1 MMTPQELQLE
11 LIRHTHRMSCGAER
25 VVVDLTKHRDLWR
38 AALMDQ
44 PVPNLQS
51 SGLVIDLAKL
61 RGLDEGVWNVEYL
74 YIYILSSKKDD
85 RKLSQVVKAWNPD
98 EFGWLTP
105 EVAAERTGESGARI
119 LFAWWD

>member
-11 LIRHTHRMSCGAER
+11 LIRHTHRMACGADR
-25 VVVDLTKHRDLWR
+25 VVADLNKHRDLWR
-38 AALMDQ
+38 AVLMDQ
-44 PVPNLQS
+44 PVLNLQS

-74 YIYILSSKKDD
+74 YLLSSKKDD
-85 RKLSQVVKAWNPD
+85 RKLAQIVEAWNPD

-105 EVAAERTGESGARI
+105 KVAAERIGETGARI